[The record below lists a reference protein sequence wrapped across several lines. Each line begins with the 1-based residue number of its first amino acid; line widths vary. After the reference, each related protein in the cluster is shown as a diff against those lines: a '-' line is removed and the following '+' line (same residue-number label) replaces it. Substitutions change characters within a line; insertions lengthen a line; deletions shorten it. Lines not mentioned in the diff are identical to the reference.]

1 MIIQTLNNNKINY
14 TDIINNYGTGDY
26 LFVTNNIIQAKTKT
40 IINQQ
45 IADTQ
50 LSANQSTVLIDKAIT
65 ADYAII
71 ILNLYCNSDLIDN
84 PPQITITCASGN
96 TITKQYNLLNQSNNN
111 ISDIIKI
118 NCTIPRLT
126 ISITSSVNCTI
137 SSGSVDQ
144 QIILY

>member
-1 MIIQTLNNNKINY
+1 MIIHTLNNNKINY
-14 TDIINNYGTGDY
+14 TDTINNYGTGDY
-26 LFVTNNIIQAKTKT
+26 LSVTNNTIQAKNKT

-65 ADYAII
+65 ADYTII
-71 ILNLYCNSDLIDN
+71 ILNLYCNSDLTNN
-84 PPQITITCASGN
+84 PPQITITCTCGN

-118 NCTIPRLT
+118 NCTTPRLK

-137 SSGSVDQ
+137 NSGSVDQ